1 MRIGYVIGSVHATR
15 KWSTLK
21 GKKLLIVQPLNHS
34 CKKTGNAIVCVDSIG
49 AGTNEMVI
57 FVESR
62 EATLPLEE
70 SLTPTD
76 ATITGIVERIDTE
89 RGLLYKKGS
98 NDPINFPK

>member
-1 MRIGYVIGSVHATR
+1 MRIGYVIGSVHATK
-15 KWSTLK
+15 KWRTLK

-49 AGTNEMVI
+49 AGSNEMVI

-62 EATLPLEE
+62 EATIPLEE
-70 SLTPTD
+70 SLIPTD

-89 RGLLYKKGS
+89 RRLLYKKGS
-98 NDPINFPK
+98 SDPLTFSP